1 LSESKEKA
9 RGFAVR
15 LALAIVIGLLA
26 MAYTAGIVSGLISE
40 HRRIDLVSL
49 AAISVAAVIVTLLLR
64 PEVFERLKIL
74 EMSGFKLEML
84 EKVREKQVKQESE
97 LEDIRLILPVLLPD
111 KERKHMLNLA
121 AAKTRNYKGNHDVRT
136 ELRRLRSIKLIE
148 MKKDREVNQMRDDLG
163 FDLADYAT
171 LTPLGD
177 RWVKRIKELYDT
189 EVSDHR
195 SQNAEIAM
203 ESLSIER
210 PKG

>member
-1 LSESKEKA
+1 VSENKEKA
-9 RGFAVR
+9 RGFAIR
-15 LALAIVIGLLA
+15 LALATVTALLA
-26 MAYTAGIVSGLISE
+26 VAYTVGIVSGLISE
-40 HRRIDLVSL
+40 HRRIDFVSL
-49 AAISVAAVIVTLLLR
+49 AAISVAVVVVTLLLR

-121 AAKTRNYKGNHDVRT
+121 AGKTRSYKGNHDVRT

-148 MKKDREVNQMRDDLG
+148 MRKDREVNQMQDNLA
-163 FDLADYAT
+163 FDLADYAR

-177 RWVKRIKELYDT
+177 RWVKRIRELYET
-189 EVSDHR
+189 EGSEHQSR
-195 SQNAEIAM
+195 NSETSMANQ
-203 ESLSIER
+203 
-210 PKG
+210 

>member
-1 LSESKEKA
+1 
-9 RGFAVR
+9 
-15 LALAIVIGLLA
+15 
-26 MAYTAGIVSGLISE
+26 M
-40 HRRIDLVSL
+40 
-49 AAISVAAVIVTLLLR
+49 
-64 PEVFERLKIL
+64 
-74 EMSGFKLEML
+74 
-84 EKVREKQVKQESE
+84 
-97 LEDIRLILPVLLPD
+97 
-111 KERKHMLNLA
+111 
-121 AAKTRNYKGNHDVRT
+121 RT